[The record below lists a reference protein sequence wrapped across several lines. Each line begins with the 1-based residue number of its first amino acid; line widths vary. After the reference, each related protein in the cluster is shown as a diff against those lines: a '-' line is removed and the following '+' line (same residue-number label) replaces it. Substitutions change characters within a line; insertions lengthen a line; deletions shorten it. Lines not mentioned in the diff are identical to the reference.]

1 MHFTGAPGL
10 SATSGGVWKNQK
22 LKPDPMAQ
30 EKMGGYVVEK
40 DAIDDM
46 AAAAAIK

>member
-22 LKPDPMAQ
+22 LKPDPMARG
-30 EKMGGYVVEK
+30 KMGHPYGEI
-40 DAIDDM
+40 DAIVDK